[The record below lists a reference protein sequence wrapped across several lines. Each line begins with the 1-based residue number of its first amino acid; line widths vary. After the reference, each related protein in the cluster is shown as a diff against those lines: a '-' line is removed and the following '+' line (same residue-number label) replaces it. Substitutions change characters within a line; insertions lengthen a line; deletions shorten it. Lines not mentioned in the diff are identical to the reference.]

1 MNKNDI
7 YNLLEEKNIFHEIT
21 EHEAVYNMEDLANLN
36 LPYPEYDAKNIFV
49 RDDKKQNYYL
59 ITIKDDK
66 RVDLK
71 QFREDYN
78 TRKLSFVSEN
88 DLLNIL
94 NLIPGSVSPFG
105 LLNDKDCIVKFYL
118 DEDFIKTEKG
128 LIGVHP
134 NENTATV
141 WLKANDLIEIIKE
154 HGNEVNIIKL

>member
-59 ITIKDDK
+59 ITVKDDK

-141 WLKANDLIEIIKE
+141 WLKANDLVDIIKE

>member
-59 ITIKDDK
+59 ITVKDDK

>member
-59 ITIKDDK
+59 ITVKDDK

-118 DEDFIKTEKG
+118 DEDFIKSEKG

>member
-59 ITIKDDK
+59 ITVKDDK

-118 DEDFIKTEKG
+118 DEDFINTEKG

>member
-59 ITIKDDK
+59 ITVKDDK

-118 DEDFIKTEKG
+118 DEDFVKTEKG